1 MTESVSKPKSRRR
14 FGVVAIAAALAAI
27 AGTALVFAHQG
38 GSRHG
43 GPMAEHA
50 VEMHLEHMQAM
61 LTKIGASEAQK
72 AQIEGILKPALEDM
86 KAAHESHSAAFRQ
99 FHEELSAPSLDRGR
113 IEALRAAQIKSL
125 DEASKRLVTAIS
137 DAAEVL
143 SPEQRKA
150 LTQEIA
156 KHHGG

>member
-1 MTESVSKPKSRRR
+1 MTEPVSQPKNRRR
-14 FGVVAIAAALAAI
+14 FGIVAISVALVAI

-38 GSRHG
+38 KSGHG

-50 VEMHLEHMQAM
+50 VEMHLEHVQTM
-61 LTKIGASEAQK
+61 LTKIGASDAQK
-72 AQIEGILKPALEDM
+72 AQIEAILKPALAEM
-86 KAAHESHSAAFRQ
+86 KSAHESHSAAFKQ

-125 DEASKRLVTAIS
+125 DEASRRLVTAIS

-143 SPEQRKA
+143 TPEQRKA
-150 LTQEIA
+150 LTEEIA
-156 KHHGG
+156 SHHRG